1 MLPVLPA
8 ERVKEKLHGRGGK
21 GDERWKEVEREGNYR
36 CQFVV
41 LHFDQ
46 SSVLFL
52 VQASNESCRAQRNY
66 PKCPKMIYDV

>member
-1 MLPVLPA
+1 MGD
-8 ERVKEKLHGRGGK
+8 ERSRRRGGK
-21 GDERWKEVEREGNYR
+21 RWEEREGNYH

-52 VQASNESCRAQRNY
+52 VQVSNESCRAQRNY
-66 PKCPKMIYDV
+66 PKYPKMSHESMTKYRPM